1 MLPILARWVVEQQ
14 RLHSL
19 QQPQHQQQQDR
30 HHLQD
35 HRQHPRE
42 EYHRQEQWWQEQ
54 EEDAKLENLFSGLGI
69 HREQDAWLPN
79 NSSWWRCVKI
89 SVLFNAHSTNS
100 GNSLLNFD
108 F

>member
-1 MLPILARWVVEQQ
+1 MLPILVRWVVEQQ

-19 QQPQHQQQQDR
+19 QQPQHQQQHQ
-30 HHLQD
+30 QD

-69 HREQDAWLPN
+69 HREQDAWLPH
-79 NSSWWRCVKI
+79 NSSWWR
-89 SVLFNAHSTNS
+89 
-100 GNSLLNFD
+100 
-108 F
+108 

>member
-30 HHLQD
+30 HHQQD

-54 EEDAKLENLFSGLGI
+54 EDDAKLENLFSGLGI
-69 HREQDAWLPN
+69 HREQEAWLPN
-79 NSSWWRCVKI
+79 NASWWRCVKS
-89 SVLFNAHSTNS
+89 SVLSNDHSTNR

>member
-19 QQPQHQQQQDR
+19 QQPQHHQQQHR
-30 HHLQD
+30 HLQQD

-54 EEDAKLENLFSGLGI
+54 EEDAKLENLFSGLDI
-69 HREQDAWLPN
+69 QREGD
-79 NSSWWRCVKI
+79 NSALEGAHFRHFQ
-89 SVLFNAHSTNS
+89 SVVEREKMGGERDNAA
-100 GNSLLNFD
+100 GWM
-108 F
+108 